1 MKLKICPFCG
11 SEALMTYGEVFC
23 PNKNCIIGTMIFSK
37 TTWNTRPAEQ
47 ELLEA
52 LKWSFNAMIQDIN
65 LDNGD
70 SMFKTNLRAIKQL
83 IESNEVKG

>member
-1 MKLKICPFCG
+1 MKLKVCPFCG

-52 LKWSFNAMIQDIN
+52 LKDMYELAN
-65 LDNGD
+65 LSSLGEATPR
-70 SMFKTNLRAIKQL
+70 SIVRRIKAKQL
-83 IESNEVKG
+83 IENYEVKG